1 MITGICSRPPDA
13 APDHQNAE
21 YLRRD
26 SSKWPPPE
34 KSPHQPSDHG
44 SRHGS
49 RLPDKHERLTITTA
63 RYLFFP
69 APGTASATAFR
80 RPAAVFPVAVSMEA
94 AQTHQPPE
102 AERNV
107 VIEEQNPVF
116 GTFKRSG
123 NPQKQTAVHPVQ
135 ALGQPAT

>member
-1 MITGICSRPPDA
+1 MLSIS
-13 APDHQNAE
+13 
-21 YLRRD
+21 RD
-26 SSKWPPPE
+26 SGKWPPPE
-34 KSPHQPSDHG
+34 KTPLQTSLHPSDHG

-69 APGTASATAFR
+69 APGTASATTFR
-80 RPAAVFPVAVSMEA
+80 TPAAVFPVAVPMEA

-102 AERNV
+102 TEGNV

-116 GTFKRSG
+116 RTFKRPG

-135 ALGQPAT
+135 ALGQPTT